1 MGLTLPCITEGRFY
15 RAWFPSMG
23 PCEPKKV
30 PTEPG
35 IPPPDLSRTV
45 ELQMVLQRSKLLQ
58 VDTGTEVERAI
69 KGERERERER
79 RGKQIV
85 EQWRSH
91 AQEERGL
98 HVQTPALFQEIRE
111 IFAIALSSSLKRLLG
126 LVQKIMSKKS
136 EIGPII

>member
-1 MGLTLPCITEGRFY
+1 
-15 RAWFPSMG
+15 MG

-69 KGERERERER
+69 KGERERERKER
-79 RGKQIV
+79 KTDSRTM
-85 EQWRSH
+85 
-91 AQEERGL
+91 EESCTGRKGITCTNPCS
-98 HVQTPALFQEIRE
+98 VPRN
-111 IFAIALSSSLKRLLG
+111 
-126 LVQKIMSKKS
+126 
-136 EIGPII
+136 